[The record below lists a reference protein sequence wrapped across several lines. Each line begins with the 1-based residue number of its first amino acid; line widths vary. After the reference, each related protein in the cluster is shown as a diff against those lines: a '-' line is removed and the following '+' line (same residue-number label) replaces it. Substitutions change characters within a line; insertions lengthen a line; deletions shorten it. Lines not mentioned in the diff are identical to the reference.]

1 LSKIKY
7 IEMKYIVF
15 ICFLFISTFTVGQ
28 IISGKITTENGDE
41 IPYANVYLKKTKIG
55 TSSNNNGFYEL
66 KNITKDRYTLI
77 ISSIGYKTQSIKIHI
92 TNDKKIT
99 KNIILLE
106 DDSLDEIVISGT
118 LKPVSKT
125 NSPVPVEV
133 YSEAF
138 FRKNPTPSIFESL
151 QNVNGVRPQLNCSVC
166 NTGDIHINGL
176 EGPYTF
182 VLIDGMPIVSG
193 LSTVYGLTGIP
204 QALIE
209 RVEIVKGPASTL
221 YGSEAVGGIINVI
234 TKKPTNAPLL
244 STDTFASS
252 WGEINLDVGLR
263 YNASEKVQGL
273 LGVNYFNYQNR
284 IDNNNDNFTDMT
296 LQNRISIFNKVNIER
311 KSNKV
316 FTIAGRYVYED
327 RWGGEMDWEKEFRG
341 GNQIYGESIYTNRWE
356 TFGTYELPTTENLNF
371 QFSANGHYQDSFYG
385 ETSYDAAQLIG
396 FGQLVY
402 NKQVGKK
409 HDLLLGAA
417 YRYTYYDDTTFA
429 TLNENGIENN
439 PSIIHLPGVFAQ
451 DEISLSARK
460 KILLGVRWDH
470 NSVHGNIFSPRVN
483 YKWNSKDKSNIV
495 RLGAGN
501 GFRVANVFTEDHAA
515 LTGARTVEF
524 DGALDPET
532 SWNANLNYVKKINT
546 ENSFITLDASA
557 FYTYFNN
564 RILPDYETDP
574 NKIIYANLDG
584 FSVSQGISLNA
595 DILFTNGLSI
605 STGATLMEVSVTE
618 NEVKRTQLLTESFSG
633 VWSVSY
639 KFSNDFSID
648 YTGNLYGPMRL
659 PLLGENDPRDEYSPW
674 FSIQNIQVSKKFSN
688 RWEIYGGVKN
698 LLNFTPAANSINNAD
713 NPFDAG
719 VNTETNPERA
729 FDPSYV
735 YASNQGIRAFAG
747 VRFTLF

>member
-1 LSKIKY
+1 
-7 IEMKYIVF
+7 MKYIVF

-28 IISGKITTENGDE
+28 IISGKITTQNGDK

-55 TSSNNNGFYEL
+55 TSSNDQGFYEL
-66 KNITKDRYTLI
+66 NNLSKDIYTLI
-77 ISSIGYKTQSIKIHI
+77 VSSIGYKTKSIKINI
-92 TNDKKIT
+92 TSDKKIT
-99 KNIILLE
+99 RNVTLLE

-118 LKPVSKT
+118 LRPVTKT

-133 YSEAF
+133 YSETF
-138 FRKNPTPSIFESL
+138 FKKNPTPSIFESL

-244 STDTFASS
+244 TTDIMGSS
-252 WGEINLDVGLR
+252 WGEVNTDISMS
-263 YNASEKVQGL
+263 YKASDKVQGL
-273 LGVNYFNYQNR
+273 LGVNYFNFQNR

-296 LQNRISIFNKVNIER
+296 LQNRISIFNKINIER

-316 FTIAGRYVYED
+316 FTIAVRYVYED
-327 RWGGEMDWEKEFRG
+327 RWGGEMDWEREFRG

-356 TFGTYELPTTENLNF
+356 TFGTYELPTTENISF

-385 ETSYDAAQLIG
+385 ETSYDAEQLIV

-402 NKQVGKK
+402 NKQLGEK

-417 YRYTYYDDTTFA
+417 YRYTFYDDTTFA
-429 TLNENGIENN
+429 TLIENGIENN

-451 DEISLSARK
+451 DEISLTDRK
-460 KILLGVRWDH
+460 KLLLGLRWDH
-470 NSVHGNIFSPRVN
+470 NSMHGNIFSPRVN
-483 YKWNSKDKSNIV
+483 YKWNSRNKSNIV
-495 RLGAGN
+495 RLSVGN

-524 DGALDPET
+524 DGDLDPET
-532 SWNANLNYVKKINT
+532 SWNANVNYVKKINT

-574 NKIIYANLDG
+574 NKIIYANLEG

-595 DILFTNGLSI
+595 DFLFTNGLAI
-605 STGATLMEVSVTE
+605 NTGATLMEVSVTE
-618 NEVKRTQLLTESFSG
+618 NDIKRTQLLTESFSG
-633 VWSVSY
+633 VWSISY
-639 KFSNDFSID
+639 KFNNVFTID

-659 PLLGENDPRDEYSPW
+659 PLLGENDPRDESSPW
-674 FSIQNIQVSKKFSN
+674 FSIQNIQLSKKFNNS
-688 RWEIYGGVKN
+688 WEVYGGVKN
-698 LLNFTPAANSINNAD
+698 LLNFTPAANSINSAD
-713 NPFDAG
+713 MPFSD
-719 VNTETNPERA
+719 A

-747 VRFTLF
+747 VRYTLF

>member
-1 LSKIKY
+1 MKLSLKVI
-7 IEMKYIVF
+7 IF
-15 ICFLFISTFTVGQ
+15 FSLSISITSYSQNNTL
-28 IISGKITTENGDE
+28 SGNIFDDGEVLSYVN
-41 IPYANVYLKKTKIG
+41 IYLKKNKLG
-55 TSSNNNGFYEL
+55 TASDDNGFYEI
-66 KNITKDRYTLI
+66 KNIPNGTHTVI
-77 ISSIGYKTQSIKIHI
+77 ISSVGYKTKSVKISFN
-92 TNDKKIT
+92 NDK
-99 KNIILLE
+99 IIRDFSLVSNN
-106 DDSLDEIVISGT
+106 SLDEIVISGT
-118 LKPVSKT
+118 LRPVSKS

-133 YSEAF
+133 YSQTF

-176 EGPYTF
+176 EGSYTF

-209 RVEIVKGPASTL
+209 RVEVVKGPASTL

-244 STDTFASS
+244 STDTFVSS
-252 WGEINLDVGLR
+252 WGEVNLDIGLR
-263 YNASEKVQGL
+263 YNVSEKVQGL
-273 LGVNYFNYQNR
+273 LGVNYFNFQNR
-284 IDNNNDNFTDMT
+284 IDNNKDNFTDMT

-311 KSNKV
+311 KSNKI

-356 TFGTYELPTTENLNF
+356 TFGTYELPTSENIRF

-385 ETSYDAAQLIG
+385 ETSYDAEQLIG
-396 FGQLVY
+396 FGQLIY
-402 NKQVGKK
+402 NKQLGKK

-417 YRYTYYDDTTFA
+417 YRYTFYDDNTFA
-429 TLNENGIENN
+429 TLNENGVDNS

-451 DEISLSARK
+451 DEISLSDRK
-460 KILLGVRWDH
+460 KLLLGVRWDN
-470 NSVHGNIFSPRVN
+470 NSIHGNIFSPRVN
-483 YKWNSKDKSNIV
+483 YKWSSRDKSNIV
-495 RLGAGN
+495 RISAGN

-524 DGALDPET
+524 DGELEPET
-532 SWNANLNYVKKINT
+532 SWNGNVNYVKKINT
-546 ENSFITLDASA
+546 ENSFITMDASA

-564 RILPDYETDP
+564 RILPDYETNP
-574 NKIIYANLDG
+574 NKIIYANLEG
-584 FSVSQGISLNA
+584 YSVSKGISLNT
-595 DILFTNGLSI
+595 DVLFTNGLAI
-605 STGATLMEVSVTE
+605 NAGATLMEVSVTE
-618 NEVKRTQLLTESFSG
+618 NDIKRTQLLTESFSG
-633 VWSVSY
+633 IWSISY

-674 FSIQNIQVSKKFSN
+674 FSIQNIQLSKKFNNS
-688 RWEIYGGVKN
+688 WEIYGGVKN
-698 LLNFTPAANSINNAD
+698 LLNFTPAANSINGAD

-719 VNTETNPERA
+719 VNTELNPERA

-747 VRFTLF
+747 IRFTLF

>member
-1 LSKIKY
+1 
-7 IEMKYIVF
+7 MKKGVVIS
-15 ICFLFISTFTVGQ
+15 FLLVSAFMIGQ
-28 IISGKITTENGDE
+28 TISGKITTADGEE

-55 TSSNNNGFYEL
+55 TSSNQNGFYEL
-66 KNITKDRYTLI
+66 NNIPKEKYTLI
-77 ISSIGYKTQSIKIHI
+77 ISSIGFKTKAIKITI
-92 TNDKKIT
+92 ASDKKRT
-99 KNIILLE
+99 KNITLLE

-118 LKPVSKT
+118 LRPVTKA
-125 NSPVPVEV
+125 NSPVPIEV
-133 YSEAF
+133 YSETF

-234 TKKPTNAPLL
+234 TKKPANAPLL
-244 STDTFASS
+244 TTDTFASS
-252 WGEINLDVGLR
+252 WGEVNIDVGLR
-263 YNASEKVQGL
+263 YEISEKIQGL
-273 LGVNYFNYQNR
+273 LGVNYFNFQNR

-296 LQNRISIFNKVNIER
+296 LQNRISIFNKINIKR

-356 TFGTYELPTTENLNF
+356 TFGTYELPTTENISF

-385 ETSYDAAQLIG
+385 ETSYDAEQLIG

-402 NKQVGKK
+402 NKQVGEK

-417 YRYTYYDDTTFA
+417 YRYTFYDDNTFA
-429 TLNENGIENN
+429 TLNKNGIENS
-439 PSIIHLPGVFAQ
+439 PSIIHLPGVFVQ
-451 DEISLSARK
+451 DEISLTDRK
-460 KILLGVRWDH
+460 KLLLGVRWDN
-470 NSVHGNIFSPRVN
+470 NSLHGNIFSPRVN
-483 YKWNSKDKSNIV
+483 YKWNSKNKSNIV
-495 RLGAGN
+495 RLSAGN
-501 GFRVANVFTEDHAA
+501 GFRVVNVFTEDHAA
-515 LTGARTVEF
+515 LTGARTVAF
-524 DGALDPET
+524 DGELEPET
-532 SWNANLNYVKKINT
+532 SWNANVNYVKKINT

-557 FYTYFNN
+557 FYTYFDN

-574 NKIIYANLDG
+574 NKITYANLDG

-595 DILFTNGLSI
+595 DILFTNGLAI
-605 STGATLMEVSVTE
+605 NAGATLMEVSITE
-618 NEVKRTQLLTESFSG
+618 DNVKKQQLLTESFSG
-633 VWSVSY
+633 VWSISY
-639 KFSNDFSID
+639 RFDNNFTID

-659 PLLGENDPRDEYSPW
+659 PLLGENDLRAEYSPW
-674 FSIQNIQVSKKFSN
+674 FSIQNIQLSKKFSN
-688 RWEIYGGVKN
+688 RWEVYGGVKN
-698 LLNFTPAANSINNAD
+698 LLNFTPATNSINGAA
-713 NPFDAG
+713 NPFDNG
-719 VNTETNPERA
+719 INTELNPEKA

-735 YASNQGIRAFAG
+735 YASNQGIRAFTG
-747 VRFTLF
+747 IRFTLF

>member
-1 LSKIKY
+1 
-7 IEMKYIVF
+7 MKHLVF
-15 ICFLFISTFTVGQ
+15 YCFLLLSTLSFGQ
-28 IISGKITTENGDE
+28 SISGKIRAKNGDE

-55 TSSNNNGFYEL
+55 TSSNENGFYEL
-66 KNITKDRYTLI
+66 KNVLKDSYTLI
-77 ISSIGYKTQSIKIHI
+77 VSSIGYKTKSIKIKI
-92 TNDKKIT
+92 TSDEKIT
-99 KNIILLE
+99 KNITLSE

-118 LKPVSKT
+118 LKPVSKSA
-125 NSPVPVEV
+125 SPVPVEV
-133 YSEAF
+133 YSQTF
-138 FRKNPTPSIFESL
+138 FKKNPTPSIFESL

-234 TKKPTNAPLL
+234 TKKPTNAPVLA
-244 STDTFASS
+244 TDVMASS
-252 WGEINLDVGLR
+252 WGEVNTDISMR
-263 YNASEKVQGL
+263 YKFSEKVQGL
-273 LGVNYFNYQNR
+273 LGINYFNYQNR
-284 IDNNNDNFTDMT
+284 IDNNKDGFTDLT
-296 LQNRISIFNKVNIER
+296 LQNRISIFNKINIKR
-311 KSNKV
+311 NSNKV

-327 RWGGEMDWEKEFRG
+327 RWGGEMDWEREFRG

-356 TFGTYELPTTENLNF
+356 TFGTYELPTTENLSF

-385 ETSYDAAQLIG
+385 ETSYDAEQLIG

-402 NKQVGKK
+402 NKQLGKK

-417 YRYTYYDDTTFA
+417 YRYTFYDDNTFA
-429 TLNENGIENN
+429 TLNENGIGNN
-439 PSIIHLPGVFAQ
+439 PSIIHLPGIFAQ
-451 DEISLSARK
+451 DEISLSDRK
-460 KILLGVRWDH
+460 KLLLGLRWDN

-495 RLGAGN
+495 RLSAGN

-524 DGALDPET
+524 DGELDPET
-532 SWNANLNYVKKINT
+532 SWNVNVNYVKKINT

-574 NKIIYANLDG
+574 NKIIYANLEG
-584 FSVSQGISLNA
+584 FSVSKGISLNA
-595 DILFTNGLSI
+595 DFLFTNGLAI
-605 STGATLMEVSVTE
+605 NAGATLMEVSVTE
-618 NEVKRTQLLTESFSG
+618 NDVKRTQLLTESFSG
-633 VWSVSY
+633 VWSISY
-639 KFSNDFSID
+639 KFNNNFTID

-659 PLLGENDPRDEYSPW
+659 PLLGANDPRDEYSPW
-674 FSIQNIQVSKKFSN
+674 FSIQNIQLSKKFSN
-688 RWEIYGGVKN
+688 SWEVYGGVKN
-698 LLNFTPAANSINNAD
+698 LLNFTPAANSINSAD
-713 NPFDAG
+713 NPFDINPNG
-719 VNTETNPERA
+719 TDIIFTEENEHTT

-735 YASNQGIRAFAG
+735 YASNQGIRVFLG
-747 VRFTLF
+747 VRYTLF

>member
-1 LSKIKY
+1 
-7 IEMKYIVF
+7 MKYIV
-15 ICFLFISTFTVGQ
+15 IIGFLFLSTFTFGQ
-28 IISGKITTENGDE
+28 TISGKITTENGDE

-55 TSSNNNGFYEL
+55 TSSNDNGSYKL
-66 KNITKDRYTLI
+66 KNVPKDRYTLI
-77 ISSIGYKTQSIKIHI
+77 VSSIGYKTKAIKINI
-92 TNDKKIT
+92 IID
-99 KNIILLE
+99 KNITRNITLLE
-106 DDSLDEIVISGT
+106 DDSLNEIVISGT
-118 LKPVSKT
+118 LRPVTKT

-133 YSEAF
+133 YSETF
-138 FRKNPTPSIFESL
+138 FKKNPTPSIFESL

-234 TKKPTNAPLL
+234 TKKATNAPLL
-244 STDTFASS
+244 STDVMASS
-252 WGEINLDVGLR
+252 WGEVNTDISMSYKVSD
-263 YNASEKVQGL
+263 KVQGL
-273 LGVNYFNYQNR
+273 LGVNYFNFQNR

-296 LQNRISIFNKVNIER
+296 LQNRISIFNKINIER

-327 RWGGEMDWEKEFRG
+327 RWGGEIDWEKEFRG

-356 TFGTYELPTTENLNF
+356 TFGTYELPTTENLSF

-385 ETSYDAAQLIG
+385 ETSYDAEQLIG

-402 NKQVGKK
+402 NKQLGKK

-417 YRYTYYDDTTFA
+417 YRYTFYDDNTFA
-429 TLNENGIENN
+429 TLNENGLENN
-439 PSIIHLPGVFAQ
+439 PSIIHLPGIFAQ
-451 DEISLSARK
+451 DEISLSDRK
-460 KILLGVRWDH
+460 KLLLGVRWDH

-495 RLGAGN
+495 RLSVGN

-574 NKIIYANLDG
+574 NKIIYANLEG
-584 FSVSQGISLNA
+584 HSVSKGISLNA
-595 DILFTNGLSI
+595 DLLFTNGLAI
-605 STGATLMEVSVTE
+605 NAGATLMEVSVTE
-618 NEVKRTQLLTESFSG
+618 NNIKRKQLLTESFSG
-633 VWSVSY
+633 VWSISY
-639 KFSNDFSID
+639 DFGNDFSID

-674 FSIQNIQVSKKFSN
+674 FSIQNIQLSKKFSN
-688 RWEIYGGVKN
+688 SWEVYGGVKN
-698 LLNFTPAANSINNAD
+698 LLNFTPAANSINSAD
-713 NPFDAG
+713 NPFDNG

-735 YASNQGIRAFAG
+735 YASNQGIRAFIG
-747 VRFTLF
+747 VRYTLF